1 MTRLRR
7 VAAATLTVLS
17 VTGTVLFTAPTGSAH
32 ATSMFPQAQ
41 TASDGSRIVS
51 VKRISNRRFVI
62 TVYSVAMRR
71 AVSLQ
76 IIRPADTSTPAPTMY
91 LLNGA
96 EDGWTSGGGTKTW
109 ESETDLVK
117 FVSDKH
123 VNVVTVIDGAY
134 SYYTDWL
141 ATDPV
146 LGRNKWQTFLTT
158 ELPPI
163 LDSAFDASGR
173 NAIVGVSMSA
183 TSVLQLAQSAPG
195 LYQSVGSFSGCSD
208 LDNQS
213 CTAGVQAVMAL
224 GHADINN
231 MWGPVHG
238 SRWVAEDPGTTA
250 NLAKLRGIN
259 LFFSSGSGLP
269 GNHDTAQSTGNDPVQ
284 LGRQLVIGGG
294 PEAVIAESNR
304 RIQKKLT
311 ALGIAA
317 TFRFTPAG
325 THSWGYWQDDL
336 HAAWPSFAK
345 SLGIAA

>member
-1 MTRLRR
+1 ML
-7 VAAATLTVLS
+7 AILS
-17 VTGTVLFTAPTGSAH
+17 VTGTVLFTAPTGSSPA
-32 ATSMFPQAQ
+32 ATLFPQAQ
-41 TASDGSRIVS
+41 SASDGSRIVS
-51 VKRISNRRFVI
+51 VKPISNRRFVI
-62 TVYSVAMRR
+62 AVYSAAMRR

-76 IIRPADTSTPAPTMY
+76 VIRPSDTTTPAPTMY
-91 LLNGA
+91 MLDGA
-96 EDGWTSGGGTKTW
+96 EDGWTSTGGTKTW

-117 FVSDKH
+117 FVADKH

-146 LGRNKWQTFLTT
+146 LGRNKWQTFLTR
-158 ELPPI
+158 ELPSV

-195 LYQSVGSFSGCSD
+195 LYRSVGSFSGCSD
-208 LDNQS
+208 LDNRS
-213 CTAGVQAVMAL
+213 CTAGVAAVLAL
-224 GHADINN
+224 GRADIDN
-231 MWGPVHG
+231 MWGPMHG
-238 SRWVAEDPGTTA
+238 KRWVAEDPGTSA
-250 NLAKLRGIN
+250 NLAKLRGTN
-259 LFFSSGSGLP
+259 LFFASGSGLP
-269 GNHDTAQSTGNDPVQ
+269 GNHDNVQSTGNDLVQ

-294 PEAVIAESNR
+294 PEAVIAQSNR
-304 RIQKKLT
+304 RIQKKLA

-345 SLGIAA
+345 SLGVPTTQR